1 MDYTKYALNEEHRR
15 MFQLMGLNENVISEQ
30 DEKDKIKELKD
41 ALKRERENKRDTKK
55 LNRQEKRAERKRLR
69 QRKKELK
76 MFEKLCAKFPDAPEC
91 ADKDEMIKTT
101 EEDIKQVEVDT
112 QDVGDDVGGE
122 EQTKE
127 KICNLPGDKKYEYK
141 VEDDM
146 WFAREKGTEK
156 WISLAADNM
165 KKARCR
171 LDKGCKGFRTKTEQ
185 NCEATK
191 QKPEPGDKLGDDA
204 AGEQESSSATQ
215 THDPD
220 SWKKNIPG
228 SDPESAKELAKHF
241 AYKMGYGGYTG
252 N

>member
-1 MDYTKYALNEEHRR
+1 
-15 MFQLMGLNENVISEQ
+15 
-30 DEKDKIKELKD
+30 
-41 ALKRERENKRDTKK
+41 
-55 LNRQEKRAERKRLR
+55 
-69 QRKKELK
+69 

-171 LDKGCKGFRTKTEQ
+171 LDKGCKDSNNDYFALSG
-185 NCEATK
+185 CYW
-191 QKPEPGDKLGDDA
+191 PGIFPKRNA
-204 AGEQESSSATQ
+204 SFQAQ
-215 THDPD
+215 TALHQHSCADRPKASVCD
-220 SWKKNIPG
+220 
-228 SDPESAKELAKHF
+228 
-241 AYKMGYGGYTG
+241 
-252 N
+252 